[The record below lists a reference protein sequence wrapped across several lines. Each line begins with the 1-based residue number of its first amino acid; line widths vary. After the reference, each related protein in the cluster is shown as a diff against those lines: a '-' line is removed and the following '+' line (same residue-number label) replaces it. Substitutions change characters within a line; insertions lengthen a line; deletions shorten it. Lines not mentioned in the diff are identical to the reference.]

1 VAHVVGGTPRIA
13 IELIRPD
20 CPHDRPMRPAPPRV
34 VAAILALAAGALA
47 LWQLH
52 VQTHGVVVEQG
63 RVGAT
68 PITLHRPEDAA
79 LRSAPVVLIAH
90 GFAGS
95 QQLMQPFANTLARQ
109 GYLAITFDF
118 PGHGRHPL
126 PLAGGLVDRPRMQR
140 ALQETLVAVADHARS
155 LPGSDGRLG
164 VLGHSMAAEAVVRFA
179 DRRDDVLGTVAV
191 SLFSPEPGDFRPR
204 NLLIVDG
211 AWEAPMLREQG
222 LATIATATGAPAQP
236 AVTYGHFD
244 DGSAR
249 RIAFARGVEHI
260 GVLYSADSQ
269 REAAQWF
276 DQVFARAGPAP
287 QVDARGPWL
296 GVLFLAVVALAW
308 PLSGL
313 LPRVAAAAPR
323 PAVGWR
329 WLWPVVLVPAVLTP
343 LLLRMVPVSF
353 LPLLLG
359 DYLLLHFALYGLLTM
374 AMIAARRG
382 ALPPAPALH
391 VDGPRFALAVLAVL
405 AFSVVA
411 VAWPIDTF
419 VFSVLPTP
427 WRLPLVAT
435 LALGLL
441 PWFLAD
447 EWLTRRLAP
456 VRFAYEASK
465 AAFLCS
471 LVLAIALDLQR
482 LFFLVIIVPAILL
495 LFGVYGLFSAWIARR
510 CGHPLVAAVAHAV
523 VFAGFIGSTFPVV
536 G

>member
-1 VAHVVGGTPRIA
+1 MHPALPR
-13 IELIRPD
+13 L
-20 CPHDRPMRPAPPRV
+20 

-52 VQTHGVVVEQG
+52 AQSHGVVVESAT
-63 RVGAT
+63 VEAT
-68 PITLHRPEDAA
+68 PITIHRPADAA
-79 LRSAPVVLIAH
+79 AKPAPVVLVAH

-95 QQLMQPFANTLARQ
+95 QQLMQPFATTLARH
-109 GYLAITFDF
+109 GYVAVTFDF

-126 PLAGGLVDRPRMQR
+126 PLAGGLADRVRMR
-140 ALQETLVAVADHARS
+140 AALQDTLDAVARHARA

-179 DRRDDVLGTVAV
+179 HRRDDVLGTVAV
-191 SLFSPEPGDFRPR
+191 SLFSPEPEDFRPR

-211 AWEAPMLREQG
+211 AWEAAMLREQG
-222 LATIATATGAPAQP
+222 LATIAAATGAA
-236 AVTYGHFD
+236 AEAGVTYGRFD

-260 GVLYSADSQ
+260 GVLYSAHSQ

-276 DQVFARAGPAP
+276 DQVFARDGGAP
-287 QVDARGPWL
+287 RVDARGPWL
-296 GVLFLAVVALAW
+296 GLLFLAVVVLAW

-313 LPRVAAAAPR
+313 LPRVAAEAPR

-329 WLWPVVLVPAVLTP
+329 WLWPVAIVPAVLTP
-343 LLLRMVPVSF
+343 LLLRLAPVSF
-353 LPLLLG
+353 MPLLLG

-374 AMIAARRG
+374 AMIAWRRG
-382 ALPPAPALH
+382 GLPPAPALH
-391 VDGPRFALAVLAVL
+391 ADGRRFIVAVLAVL
-405 AFSVVA
+405 AFSVLA
-411 VAWPIDTF
+411 VAWPIDAF
-419 VFSVLPTP
+419 VFSVLPAP

-441 PWFLAD
+441 PWFFAD

-456 VRFAYEASK
+456 MRLAYEATK
-465 AAFLCS
+465 AAFLFS
-471 LVLAIALDLQR
+471 LVLAIALDLKR

-510 CGHPLVAAVAHAV
+510 CGHPLVAAVAHAL